1 MPRNIAQKI
10 KQDRYYFLAG
20 FIIIILITLLFIYR
34 ENFISAVDVHLTS
47 LKIFG
52 NYYDLNL
59 FDGIMFTSFIII
71 TMVTAWYFGGH
82 AAFMFVSISW
92 NFEVALFIV
101 LTGRYE
107 LIVEFVNIFVF
118 VVLYFN
124 ESPADKKRRIQ
135 RQMLENTN
143 IQLLKTNK
151 AFERFV
157 PKEFIHL
164 IGKDCITDLS
174 AGDSRQEKLTI
185 LFSDIRSFS
194 KFAQN
199 KCPKEVFDFLN
210 SFLNEVGPIIRKH
223 NGFID
228 KYLGDGIMALFPD
241 SPEDSLNCVIEMTE
255 VLKNFNKKNKISG
268 IDEVKIGT
276 GIHTGNSILGTL
288 GEKERIETTVISD
301 SVNLSCR
308 LEELTKVYGVEAIV
322 SQQLLESLSQ
332 KNTFYVRLLDEVVI
346 KGTDTKCKIY
356 EFFTDIST
364 SVSKSKIKYI
374 NEFETAVNHSINNDY
389 ESAIPIFNKLIKL
402 YPDDYPLQYH
412 LKKCK
417 PDKLAI

>member
-1 MPRNIAQKI
+1 MPNKVFL
-10 KQDRYYFLAG
+10 KLKKDRYYFLAG
-20 FIIIILITLLFIYR
+20 FVLIILITLLFLFR

-107 LIVEFVNIFVF
+107 LIVEFVNLFVF
-118 VVLYFN
+118 VALYFI
-124 ESPADKKRRIQ
+124 ESPADKKARVQ
-135 RQMLENTN
+135 RQLVEQSN
-143 IQLLKTNK
+143 IKLKKINK

-164 IGKDCITDLS
+164 IGKESVIELS
-174 AGDSRQEKLTI
+174 TGDSKQEVLTVLFTDI
-185 LFSDIRSFS
+185 RDFSD
-194 KFAQN
+194 FAYN

-210 SFLNEVGPIIRKH
+210 SFLREIGPVIRKH

-228 KYLGDGIMALFPD
+228 KYLGDGVMALFPTCPSD
-241 SPEDSLNCVIEMTE
+241 ALSCAMEMSQVLNE
-255 VLKNFNKKNKISG
+255 FNKKNEKTNIET
-268 IDEVKIGT
+268 IRIGT
-276 GIHTGNSILGTL
+276 GIHTGTSILGTL
-288 GEKERIETTVISD
+288 GEEERIETTVISE

-308 LEELTKVYGVEAIV
+308 LEELTKKYGVEIIV
-322 SQQLLESLSQ
+322 SQ
-332 KNTFYVRLLDEVVI
+332 KLLDEIDDYSHFPLRFLDEVSI
-346 KGTDTKCKIY
+346 KGLGAKHKIF
-356 EFFTDIST
+356 ELLPDKTSAISLL
-364 SVSKSKIKYI
+364 KIKHK
-374 NEFETAVNHSINNDY
+374 EDFEKAVNLMRDEQY
-389 ESAIPIFNKLIKL
+389 TDAIAIFERLSKACPQDKAVMH
-402 YPDDYPLQYH
+402 H
-412 LKKCK
+412 LNRCREFKV
-417 PDKLAI
+417 AI